1 MCYER
6 KEAGEIIVKKEIQ
19 EEGCDY
25 RTRRVTRKETDDRK
39 RRKERGRR
47 AQEKKG
53 KSFYSFFFPLR

>member
-1 MCYER
+1 M
-6 KEAGEIIVKKEIQ
+6 KKEIQ